1 VVKSAWDFTCSFNWS
16 KLEQKTLNCL
26 ETLKLLLFERPLH
39 PELFDIHDEIKIGK
53 PSWDAQ
59 IWITGGAHVV
69 TFSSS
74 NHTLTEVLAD
84 DEVPLPRRGLLLS
97 IPFVGEKSH
106 ERRCNG
112 GINYM
117 MNFQVETM
125 SARVY
130 LKTHRDLV
138 GKGKTH
144 GTLVT
149 YPQWTINKGQNSMT
163 PFSYITCDSRPN
175 GLHIMTFH
183 AYPDETTIIK
193 TQSIFELG

>member
-1 VVKSAWDFTCSFNWS
+1 MLHEFDR
-16 KLEQKTLNCL
+16 EQQNTLNHL
-26 ETLKLLLFERPLH
+26 ESLKLILFERPLH

-59 IWITGGAHVV
+59 IWITGCTHVV
-69 TFSSS
+69 MFSSS
-74 NHTLTEVLAD
+74 DHTLTEVLAGNGIS
-84 DEVPLPRRGLLLS
+84 LPKRGLVWS
-97 IPFVGEKSH
+97 TPFKGEKSY

-112 GINYM
+112 DIQYM
-117 MNFQVETM
+117 MNFQVDTM
-125 SARVY
+125 SDRVY
-130 LKTHRDLV
+130 RKTHQELIH
-138 GKGKTH
+138 KGETH

-149 YPQWTINKGQNSMT
+149 YPQWTTAKIDNKDPMT

-183 AYPDETTIIK
+183 AYPTETTIIK

>member
-1 VVKSAWDFTCSFNWS
+1 MNR
-16 KLEQKTLNCL
+16 LES
-26 ETLKLLLFERPLH
+26 LKLVLFERPLH
-39 PELFDIHDEIKIGK
+39 PELFDIHEEIRIRK

-59 IWITGGAHVV
+59 VWITGCTHVAS
-69 TFSSS
+69 FSGGDQ
-74 NHTLTEVLAD
+74 TLTEVLAD
-84 DEVPLPRRGLLLS
+84 NGIPLPQRGLVFS
-97 IPFVGEKSH
+97 IPFKGEKSH

-112 GINYM
+112 GIHYM

-130 LKTHRDLV
+130 RKTHQDLTRR
-138 GKGKTH
+138 GEAH
-144 GTLVT
+144 GTFVT
-149 YPQWTINKGQNSMT
+149 YPKWRTDSLT

-183 AYPDETTIIK
+183 AYPDATTIIK